1 MAAPDAS
8 AERSGAFATY
18 SETDGR
24 FDQGVRRLVAG
35 LGGPQSFNAL
45 AIVLYA
51 IPGLL
56 STLLFDRIRFGGD
69 LGKWTLVALS
79 GYFVVVVLYLA
90 GGRVYRRLLP
100 KIGARPYLVLFYFAL
115 LGLARSFVIFWLG
128 TEWKL
133 IPATDWLFRLLGG
146 PVFTGATLG
155 IGVVVGIIFA
165 NSAAEG
171 VRLRGERRRLSEL
184 SQTMQQRIETQRAEL
199 AGRVQGILAPALE
212 DVRRHLANA
221 NESRQIIGTLSHTI
235 DEVVRPLSHNI
246 ANADDTLIT
255 DSSAGRPGRRS
266 AIGPF
271 HPISVGGIFL
281 PGVSALLI
289 TVSALPAAVA
299 LRPGLGGAAMAV
311 VEGLVILL
319 SLSAMRQLVG
329 RLRLPILFA
338 TIFVAL
344 TFTGSQWFV
353 IWVIGELGM
362 HLTAQQT
369 INVYAFGYVFGS
381 FVAAG
386 QALQLA
392 RGMAV
397 GQLRE
402 VTSKLALLVS
412 RLRQEVWLNNRR
424 MASVLHGPVQAAL
437 YAAGM
442 KLSQA
447 KEIGPELVSEVEGD
461 IAHALERLD
470 SVNDLQQRDFAEV
483 INEIVSLW
491 RGSCEISVFTTEECS
506 LALRR
511 DMNAAACVVEV
522 VQESISNA
530 IKHGKA
536 SNASVM
542 ISLLGRSLVEVRV
555 RNDGKPLA
563 IGATGLGSQILDE
576 ICHNWSIEDRSKGVL
591 LIATIALAT

>member
-1 MAAPDAS
+1 MTADLNVESRQDLGAMRLI
-8 AERSGAFATY
+8 RS
-18 SETDGR
+18 
-24 FDQGVRRLVAG
+24 
-35 LGGPQSFNAL
+35 LGGAQSFNAT
-45 AIVLYA
+45 AIILYS

-69 LGKWTLVALS
+69 LWQWTLIALS
-79 GYFVVVVLYLA
+79 GYVIAAVLYLA
-90 GGRVYRRLLP
+90 GGAVYHRLRP
-100 KIGARPYLVLFYFAL
+100 RIGEHPYWVLFYFGL
-115 LGLARSFVIFWLG
+115 VGLARSFAIYSLG
-128 TEWKL
+128 TDWNL
-133 IPATDWLFRLLGG
+133 IPRTDWLFRLFGG

-155 IGVVVGIIFA
+155 IGVIIGIIFA

-171 VRLRGERRRLSEL
+171 VRLRAERRRLSEL
-184 SQTMQQRIETQRAEL
+184 RQSMQQRIETQRAEL

-246 ANADDTLIT
+246 ATADEGGIA
-255 DSSAGRPGRRS
+255 DSATGRPGRRS
-266 AIGPF
+266 AIGPL
-271 HPISVGGIFL
+271 HPMSVGGIFL
-281 PGVSALLI
+281 PRVSALLI
-289 TVSALPAAVA
+289 TVSSLPAAVA
-299 LRPGLGGAAMAV
+299 LRPGIAGVFMAL
-311 VEGLVILL
+311 VEGFVILVA
-319 SLSAMRQLVG
+319 LSAMRQVVG

-344 TFTGSQWFV
+344 TFTGAQWFV
-353 IWVIGELGM
+353 VLAVGELGM
-362 HLTAQQT
+362 KLTLEQT

-386 QALQLA
+386 QALQMA
-392 RGMAV
+392 RGMAA

-402 VTSKLALLVS
+402 VTTKLELLVS

-447 KEIGPELVSEVEGD
+447 KVIEPALVSEVESD
-461 IAHALERLD
+461 IANALERLD
-470 SVNDLQQRDFAEV
+470 SVNELQQHDFADV

-491 RGSCEISVFTTEECS
+491 RGSCEISVFTTDECS
-506 LALRR
+506 FALRR
-511 DMNAAACVVEV
+511 DLNAAACVVEV

-542 ISLLGRSLVEVRV
+542 ISMVGRSLVEVRV

-563 IGATGLGSQILDE
+563 IGETGLGSQILDE
-576 ICHNWSIEDRSKGVL
+576 ICHSWTIEDRSKGVL
-591 LIATIALAT
+591 LVAQIALSN